1 MKSRLYVETRATLVA
16 FSLIL
21 ATFVRAAEAASTLNS
36 GDSKISRDREILEI
50 KQDMLRL
57 ERRGE
62 QLERVRTT
70 N

>member
-1 MKSRLYVETRATLVA
+1 MRSKLYVEAKVALVA

-21 ATFVRAAEAASTLNS
+21 PMFVSVADAASTPS
-36 GDSKISRDREILEI
+36 GGDPKISRDREILEI
-50 KQDMLRL
+50 KQEMLRL

-62 QLERVRTT
+62 QLERVRAT